1 MKYGPMKDG
10 LTNYVIEL
18 IKRGKMFALY
28 VLLALVYLFGVFSES
43 TGLIKEFVDYYE
55 DWVYLLRQTVVIVFS
70 SGITASLLGIAA
82 GILMTRTWFQ
92 HFAEMFSQSF
102 NILSAVPTL
111 AILAIIMTLTG
122 LGFKSAFIGL
132 VTVTILPVV
141 RNTYQGISEVPEHMI
156 EAARGQGMTDR
167 QILWKVQFP
176 NALYVITAG
185 IRTGFALNVGTSPLI
200 TLIAA
205 DSLGEYIFTGI
216 QLNEFNSL
224 LIGSLSVAALAI
236 VTDFVLSKL
245 QYWFLPKGVNPQRF
259 AQE

>member
-1 MKYGPMKDG
+1 M
-10 LTNYVIEL
+10 NYIIEL
-18 IKRGKMFALY
+18 IKRSKTLLLY
-28 VLLALVYLFGVFSES
+28 ILMTLTFMFGVFAES
-43 TGLIKEFVDYYE
+43 SGLIQEFIDVFE
-55 DWVYLLRQTVVIVFS
+55 DWVYLLRQNVIIVFA
-70 SGITASLLGIAA
+70 SGITASLLGIGA
-82 GILMTRTWFQ
+82 GILMTRPWFKRYAEA
-92 HFAEMFSQSF
+92 FAQSF

-141 RNTYQGISEVPEHMI
+141 RNTYQGIREVPEHMI
-156 EAARGQGMTDR
+156 EAASGQGMTEQ
-167 QILWKVQFP
+167 QILWKVQIP

-205 DSLGEYIFTGI
+205 DSLGELIFTGI

-224 LIGSLSVAALAI
+224 LIGSLSVALLAI
-236 VTDFVLSKL
+236 ITDFILSQL
-245 QYWFLPKGVNPQRF
+245 QFWLLPKGVNPQRF

>member
-1 MKYGPMKDG
+1 MSIN
-10 LTNYVIEL
+10 TAIEL
-18 IKRGKMFALY
+18 VKRSKSFLVY
-28 VLLALVYLFGVFSES
+28 VLMGLAFLFGIYAQSS
-43 TGLIKEFVDYYE
+43 GLVEEFVDYYE
-55 DWVYLLRQTVVIVFS
+55 DWVYLLKQNLYIVFA
-70 SGITASLLGIAA
+70 SGATASALGIAS
-82 GILMTRTWFQ
+82 GILMTRPWFRRYSDA
-92 HFAEMFSQSF
+92 FAQGF
-102 NILSAVPTL
+102 NIISAVPTL
-111 AILAIIMTLTG
+111 AILAIVMTITG
-122 LGFKSAFIGL
+122 IGFKSAFIGL

-141 RNTYQGISEVPEHMI
+141 RNTYQGIKEVPEAMI

-205 DSLGEYIFTGI
+205 DSLGEFIFTGI

-224 LIGSLSVAALAI
+224 LIGSISVAALAI
-236 VTDFVLSKL
+236 VTDFILSKL
-245 QYWFLPKGVNPQRF
+245 QYWLLPKGVNPQRF

>member
-1 MKYGPMKDG
+1 MN
-10 LTNYVIEL
+10 TIIQL
-18 IKRGKMFALY
+18 IQRSKTFLLY
-28 VLLALVYLFGVFSES
+28 LLLALVYLFGVLSES
-43 TGLIKEFVDYYE
+43 TGLIDEFTASYE
-55 DWVYLLRQTVVIVFS
+55 DWIYLVRQNIYIVFA
-70 SGITASLLGIAA
+70 SGITASMLGIAA
-82 GILMTRTWFQ
+82 GILMTRPWFKRYSQ
-92 HFAEMFSQSF
+92 AFAQSF

-132 VTVTILPVV
+132 LTVTILPVV
-141 RNTYQGISEVPEHMI
+141 RNTFQGIREVPEHMI
-156 EAARGQGMTDR
+156 EAARGQGMTDG
-167 QILWKVQFP
+167 QILWKIQIP
-176 NALYVITAG
+176 NASYVISAG

-245 QYWFLPKGVNPQRF
+245 QYWLLPKGVNPQRF
-259 AQE
+259 AE

>member
-1 MKYGPMKDG
+1 MN
-10 LTNYVIEL
+10 TIIEL
-18 IKRGKMFALY
+18 IQRSRTFFLY
-28 VLLALVYLFGVFSES
+28 LLLALVYVSGVLSES
-43 TGLIKEFVDYYE
+43 TGLIKEFTTSYE
-55 DWVYLLRQTVVIVFS
+55 DWIYLVRQNVYIVFA
-70 SGITASLLGIAA
+70 SGISASVLGIAA
-82 GILMTRTWFQ
+82 GILMTRPWFKRYSQ
-92 HFAEMFSQSF
+92 VFSQSF

-132 VTVTILPVV
+132 LTVTILPVV
-141 RNTYQGISEVPEHMI
+141 RNTFQGIREVPEHMI
-156 EAARGQGMTDR
+156 EAARGQGMTDG
-167 QILWKVQFP
+167 QILWKIQIP
-176 NALYVITAG
+176 NASYVISAG

-236 VTDFVLSKL
+236 VTDFILSKL
-245 QYWFLPKGVNPQRF
+245 QYLLLPKGINPQRF
-259 AQE
+259 PDQ

>member
-1 MKYGPMKDG
+1 MSIN
-10 LTNYVIEL
+10 TAIEL
-18 IKRGKMFALY
+18 VKRSKSFFVY
-28 VLLALVYLFGVFSES
+28 VLMGLAFLFGIYAQSS
-43 TGLIKEFVDYYE
+43 GLVEEFVDYYE
-55 DWVYLLRQTVVIVFS
+55 DWIYLLKQNLYIVFA
-70 SGITASLLGIAA
+70 SGTTASVLGMAA
-82 GILMTRTWFQ
+82 GILMTRPWFRRYSE
-92 HFAEMFSQSF
+92 AFSQGF

-111 AILAIIMTLTG
+111 AILAIVMTITG
-122 LGFKSAFIGL
+122 IGFKSAFIGL

-141 RNTYQGISEVPEHMI
+141 RNTYQGISEVPEAMI

-205 DSLGEYIFTGI
+205 DSLGELIFTGI

-224 LIGSLSVAALAI
+224 LIGSISVAALAI
-236 VTDFVLSKL
+236 VTDFILSKL
-245 QYWFLPKGVNPQRF
+245 QFWLLPKGVNPQRF

>member
-1 MKYGPMKDG
+1 M
-10 LTNYVIEL
+10 NYFI
-18 IKRGKMFALY
+18 
-28 VLLALVYLFGVFSES
+28 VLLKQSKSLSIFFLIALVFICGAFAQSS
-43 TGLIKEFVDYYE
+43 GLIEEFLDTFE
-55 DWVYLLRQTVVIVFS
+55 DWIYLLKQNVFIVLA
-70 SGITASLLGIAA
+70 SGFTATFLGVAS
-82 GILMTRTWFQ
+82 GVLMTRPWFKRY
-92 HFAEMFSQSF
+92 AEAFSQSF

-122 LGFKSAFIGL
+122 IGFKSAFIGL

-141 RNTYQGISEVPEHMI
+141 RNTYQSISEVPDHMI

-167 QILWKVQFP
+167 QILWKVQIP
-176 NALYVITAG
+176 NALYVISAG

-224 LIGSLSVAALAI
+224 LIGSFSIAALAI
-236 VTDFVLSKL
+236 VTDFILSRL
-245 QYWFLPKGVNPQRF
+245 QFWLLPKGVNPQRF
-259 AQE
+259 A

>member
-1 MKYGPMKDG
+1 MTD
-10 LTNYVIEL
+10 L
-18 IKRGKMFALY
+18 IALIRRSKTFFIY
-28 VLLALVYLFGVFSES
+28 LLLALVYLFGVFSES
-43 TGLIKEFVDYYE
+43 TGLIEEFKNSYE
-55 DWVYLLRQTVVIVFS
+55 DWIYLLRQNLIIVFT
-70 SGITASLLGIAA
+70 SGLTASFLGIAA
-82 GILMTRTWFQ
+82 GILMTRPWFKRY
-92 HFAEMFSQSF
+92 AEIFSQSF

-132 VTVTILPVV
+132 ATVTILPVV
-141 RNTYQGISEVPEHMI
+141 RNTYQGINEVPEHMI
-156 EAARGQGMTDR
+156 EAAQGQGMTEH
-167 QILWKVQFP
+167 QILWRIQFP
-176 NALYVITAG
+176 NALYVISAG

-205 DSLGEYIFTGI
+205 DSLGEFIFTGI

-236 VTDFVLSKL
+236 VTDFILSKF
-245 QYWFLPKGVNPQRF
+245 QYWLVPKGVNPQRF

>member
-1 MKYGPMKDG
+1 MA
-10 LTNYVIEL
+10 LT
-18 IKRGKMFALY
+18 F
-28 VLLALVYLFGVFSES
+28 LFGVFSES
-43 TGLIKEFVDYYE
+43 SGLIKEFMDTYE
-55 DWVYLLRQTVVIVFS
+55 DWIYLLKQNTIIVFA
-70 SGITASLLGIAA
+70 SGLTASFLGICA
-82 GILMTRTWFQ
+82 GILMTRTWFKRYAEA
-92 HFAEMFSQSF
+92 FAQSF

-111 AILAIIMTLTG
+111 AILTIIMTLTG

-156 EAARGQGMTDR
+156 EAASGQGMTGQ

-176 NALYVITAG
+176 NALYVISAG

-216 QLNEFNSL
+216 QLNDFNSL

-236 VTDFVLSKL
+236 GTDFILSKL
-245 QYWFLPKGVNPQRF
+245 QFWLLPKGVNPQRF
-259 AQE
+259 VQE

>member
-1 MKYGPMKDG
+1 MNFVGD
-10 LTNYVIEL
+10 L
-18 IKRGKMFALY
+18 IKRNKAFMFFVLVALAY
-28 VLLALVYLFGVFSES
+28 MFGAFSAS
-43 TGLIKEFVDYYE
+43 SGLIDEFVDSYE
-55 DWVYLLRQTVVIVFS
+55 DWIYLLKQNGMIVFA
-70 SGITASLLGIAA
+70 SGTTASILGVCA
-82 GILMTRTWFQ
+82 GILMTRPWFKRYAEV
-92 HFAEMFSQSF
+92 FAQSF

-111 AILAIIMTLTG
+111 AILAIVMTLTG

-132 VTVTILPVV
+132 ATVTILPVV

-156 EAARGQGMTDR
+156 EAAMGQGMTEP
-167 QILWKVQFP
+167 QILWKIQIP
-176 NALYVITAG
+176 NALYVISAG

-224 LIGSLSVAALAI
+224 MIGSASVAALAI
-236 VTDFVLSKL
+236 GTDFILSRL
-245 QYWFLPKGVNPQRF
+245 QFWLLPKGVNPQRF

>member
-1 MKYGPMKDG
+1 MTYI
-10 LTNYVIEL
+10 IEL
-18 IKRGKMFALY
+18 INRSKTFLLY
-28 VLLALVYLFGVFSES
+28 ALLALTFLFGVFSES
-43 TGLIKEFVDYYE
+43 SGLIKEFMASYE
-55 DWVYLLRQTVVIVFS
+55 DWIYLLKQNVIMVFA
-70 SGITASLLGIAA
+70 SGTSASILGICA
-82 GILMTRTWFQ
+82 GILMTRPWFKRY
-92 HFAEMFSQSF
+92 ANAFSQCF

-132 VTVTILPVV
+132 LTVTILPVV

-156 EAARGQGMTDR
+156 EAAYGQGMTER

-176 NALYVITAG
+176 NALYVISAG

-224 LIGSLSVAALAI
+224 LIGSVSVAMLAI
-236 VTDFVLSKL
+236 VTDFILSKL
-245 QYWFLPKGVNPQRF
+245 QFWLLPKGINLQRF
-259 AQE
+259 VQE

>member
-1 MKYGPMKDG
+1 MNGI
-10 LTNYVIEL
+10 IEL
-18 IKRGKMFALY
+18 IRRSQTLLLY
-28 VLLALVYLFGVFSES
+28 ILMTLSFMFGVFAES
-43 TGLIKEFVDYYE
+43 SGLIDEFIDVYE
-55 DWVYLLRQTVVIVFS
+55 DWIYLLRQNVIIVIA
-70 SGITASLLGIAA
+70 SGSTASLLGIAA
-82 GILMTRTWFQ
+82 GILMTRPWFKRYAEA
-92 HFAEMFSQSF
+92 FAQSF

-111 AILAIIMTLTG
+111 AILAIIMTMTG

-141 RNTYQGISEVPEHMI
+141 RNTFQGIREVPEHMI
-156 EAARGQGMTDR
+156 EAASGQGMTEQ
-167 QILWKVQFP
+167 QILWKVQIP

-205 DSLGEYIFTGI
+205 DSLGEFIFTGI

-224 LIGSLSVAALAI
+224 LIGSLSVALLAI
-236 VTDFVLSKL
+236 ITDFILSKL
-245 QYWFLPKGVNPQRF
+245 QFWLLPKGVNPQRF

>member
-1 MKYGPMKDG
+1 MTD
-10 LTNYVIEL
+10 L
-18 IKRGKMFALY
+18 IALVRRSKTLFIY
-28 VLLALVYLFGVFSES
+28 ILLALVYLFGIFSES
-43 TGLIKEFVDYYE
+43 AGLIEEFRNSYG
-55 DWVYLLRQTVVIVFS
+55 DWIYLLRQNLIIVFT
-70 SGITASLLGIAA
+70 SGIAATFLGVAA
-82 GILMTRTWFQ
+82 GILMTRPWFKRYAEI
-92 HFAEMFSQSF
+92 FAQGF

-111 AILAIIMTLTG
+111 AVLAIIMTITG

-132 VTVTILPVV
+132 ATVTILPVM
-141 RNTYQGISEVPEHMI
+141 RNTYQGISEVPDHMI
-156 EAARGQGMTDR
+156 EAAQGQGMTER

-176 NALYVITAG
+176 NALYVIFAG

-205 DSLGEYIFTGI
+205 DSLGEFIFTGI

-236 VTDFVLSKL
+236 ITDFILSKF
-245 QYWFLPKGVNPQRF
+245 QYWMVPKGVNPQRF

>member
-1 MKYGPMKDG
+1 MNFI
-10 LTNYVIEL
+10 LL
-18 IKRGKMFALY
+18 IKRSKMFFMY
-28 VLLALVYLFGVFSES
+28 VLLGLVFLFGVFAES
-43 TGLIKEFVDYYE
+43 TGLIKEFLDTFE
-55 DWVYLLRQTVVIVFS
+55 DWIYLLRENIFIVFA
-70 SGITASLLGIAA
+70 SGTTASLLGIAA
-82 GILMTRTWFQ
+82 GILMTRPWFQ
-92 HFAEMFSQSF
+92 RYAEGFSQSF

-141 RNTYQGISEVPEHMI
+141 RNTYQGIREVPEHMI
-156 EAARGQGMTDR
+156 EAARGQGMTDQ
-167 QILWKVQFP
+167 QILWKVQIP

-224 LIGSLSVAALAI
+224 LIGSVSVAALAI
-236 VTDFVLSKL
+236 VTDFILSKL
-245 QYWFLPKGVNPQRF
+245 QFWLLPKGVNPQRF

>member
-1 MKYGPMKDG
+1 
-10 LTNYVIEL
+10 
-18 IKRGKMFALY
+18 
-28 VLLALVYLFGVFSES
+28 
-43 TGLIKEFVDYYE
+43 
-55 DWVYLLRQTVVIVFS
+55 
-70 SGITASLLGIAA
+70 LGIAA
-82 GILMTRTWFQ
+82 GILMTRPWFKRY
-92 HFAEMFSQSF
+92 AEIFSQGF

-111 AILAIIMTLTG
+111 AVLAIIMTLTG

-141 RNTYQGISEVPEHMI
+141 RNTFQGISEVPDHMI
-156 EAARGQGMTDR
+156 EAAQGQGMTEG

-176 NALYVITAG
+176 NALYVISAG

-205 DSLGEYIFTGI
+205 DSLGEFIFTGI

-236 VTDFVLSKL
+236 ATDFILSKF
-245 QYWFLPKGVNPQRF
+245 QYWLVPKGVNPQRF

>member
-1 MKYGPMKDG
+1 MTYI
-10 LTNYVIEL
+10 IEL
-18 IKRGKMFALY
+18 IRRSKTFFMY
-28 VLLALVYLFGVFSES
+28 LLLGLVYLFGVFSES
-43 TGLIKEFVDYYE
+43 TGLIREFVDTYE
-55 DWVYLLRQTVVIVFS
+55 DWIYLLRQTMVIVFS
-70 SGITASLLGIAA
+70 SGIAASLLGIAS
-82 GILMTRTWFQ
+82 GILMTRPWFQ
-92 HFAEMFSQSF
+92 RYAEMFSQSF

-122 LGFKSAFIGL
+122 LGFNSAFIGL

-141 RNTYQGISEVPEHMI
+141 RNTFQGIREVPEHMI
-156 EAARGQGMTDR
+156 EAARGQGLTDR
-167 QILWKVQFP
+167 QILWKVQIP
-176 NALYVITAG
+176 NASYVITAG

>member
-1 MKYGPMKDG
+1 MKYGPMKDRR
-10 LTNYVIEL
+10 TNYVIEL
-18 IKRGKMFALY
+18 IKRSKMFALY
-28 VLLALVYLFGVFSES
+28 VLLALIYLSGVFSES
-43 TGLIKEFVDYYE
+43 TGLIKEFVDSYE
-55 DWVYLLRQTVVIVFS
+55 DWVYLLRQTIAIVIS
-70 SGITASLLGIAA
+70 SGITASLLGIAS
-82 GILMTRTWFQ
+82 GILMTRPWFKRYS
-92 HFAEMFSQSF
+92 EMFSQGF

-156 EAARGQGMTDR
+156 EAARGQGMTDQ
-167 QILWKVQFP
+167 QILWKVQLP
-176 NALYVITAG
+176 NALYVISAG

-236 VTDFVLSKL
+236 VMDFVLSKL

>member
-1 MKYGPMKDG
+1 MKYGPMKDRR
-10 LTNYVIEL
+10 LNTVIEL
-18 IKRGKMFALY
+18 IRRSKTFALY
-28 VLLALVYLFGVFSES
+28 ALLALVYLFGVFSES
-43 TGLIKEFVDYYE
+43 TGLIKEFVDSYE
-55 DWVYLLRQTVVIVFS
+55 DWVYLLRQTVVIVFA

-82 GILMTRTWFQ
+82 GILMTRPWFQ
-92 HFAEMFSQSF
+92 RFADMFSQSF

-111 AILAIIMTLTG
+111 AILAIVMTITG
-122 LGFKSAFIGL
+122 LGFKSAFLGL
-132 VTVTILPVV
+132 ITVTILPVV

-156 EAARGQGMTDR
+156 EAARGQGMTDQ

>member
-1 MKYGPMKDG
+1 MTYI
-10 LTNYVIEL
+10 IEL
-18 IKRGKMFALY
+18 INKSKTFLLY
-28 VLLALVYLFGVFSES
+28 SLLALTFLFGVFSES
-43 TGLIKEFVDYYE
+43 SGLINEFMDSYE
-55 DWVYLLRQTVVIVFS
+55 DWVYLLKQNVIMVFA
-70 SGITASLLGIAA
+70 SGTTASFLGIGA
-82 GILMTRTWFQ
+82 GILMTRPWFKRYAEA
-92 HFAEMFSQSF
+92 FAQSF

-156 EAARGQGMTDR
+156 EAASGQGMTER

-176 NALYVITAG
+176 NALYVISAG

-205 DSLGEYIFTGI
+205 DSLGEFIFTGI

-224 LIGSLSVAALAI
+224 LIGSVSVAALAI
-236 VTDFVLSKL
+236 VTDFILSKL
-245 QYWFLPKGVNPQRF
+245 QFWLLPKGVNPQRF